1 MEFLVKLGQ
10 FLLSLSILIVLHEMG
25 HFILARAFK
34 TRVEKFYLF
43 FDIKFSLFKKKIG
56 DTVYGIGWL
65 PLGGYVKI
73 SGMIDESMDKE
84 QMAKP
89 PQPYEFR
96 SKKAWQRLLI
106 MLGGVLVNFLLAM
119 VIYVMVFYT
128 WGEKYVPN
136 QSLEYGV
143 MVDSLAGE
151 LGLENGDRVLMLDG
165 ENVERW
171 ENIPGD
177 IWLNEVQQITVERDG
192 QLVTLDVDQGILPEL
207 SKEAVMIVPRIPFVV
222 SEVVIDHPAHEAG
235 LKPGDRVL
243 ALNGKEIRFWDQ
255 FKEEMK
261 DAKNKPISVV
271 ALRDGK
277 EMEFTIT
284 TNEEGMIGVAPRLD
298 TAFLFNVYDEVEI
311 HYNFF
316 ESIPAGLKKGYE
328 TTTKYLKSLEKLFKP
343 KKYKAHESLGGF
355 ITIGSIFPA
364 TWDWQ
369 SFWNLTAFLS
379 IMLAIMNLLP
389 IPALDGGHVMFLMYE
404 IISGR
409 KPGDKFMEYAQL
421 VGMVLLIALLL
432 YANLNDVIGLFNK

>member
-25 HFILARAFK
+25 HFIMARIFN

-84 QMAKP
+84 QMALP
-89 PQPYEFR
+89 PKPYEFR

-106 MLGGVLVNFLLAM
+106 MLGGVMVNFILAV
-119 VIYVMVFYT
+119 VIYILVAYT

-136 QSLEYGV
+136 ANLIYGV
-143 MVDSLAGE
+143 EVDSLAQEIGFR
-151 LGLENGDRVLMLDG
+151 NGDKVLMLDG
-165 ENVERW
+165 EKVDRW
-171 ENIPGD
+171 EDIPGD
-177 IWLNEVQQITVERDG
+177 IWLNEVKEITVERDG
-192 QLVTLDVDQGILPEL
+192 KMVTINVDESFLPLL
-207 SKEAVMIVPRIPFVV
+207 SKGNIAIIPRMPFEIEKVAVDM
-222 SEVVIDHPAHEAG
+222 PAYKAG
-235 LKPGDRVL
+235 LKPGDRITG
-243 ALNGKEIRFWDQ
+243 LNGQKIVFWDQ
-255 FKEEMK
+255 FKDLIQDK
-261 DAKNKPISVV
+261 AGKKISIEAV
-271 ALRDGK
+271 RDGRDL
-277 EMEFTIT
+277 EFSLTP
-284 TNEEGMIGVAPRLD
+284 NEEGMIGVTRRLD
-298 TAFLFNVYDEVEI
+298 TAFLYKIYDEVRI
-311 HYNFF
+311 RYSLL
-316 ESIPAGLKKGYE
+316 ESIPAGIEKGTE
-328 TTTKYLKSLEKLFKP
+328 TSAKYLKSLGKLFKP
-343 KKYKAHESLGGF
+343 KYKAHESLGGF
-355 ITIGSIFPA
+355 ITIGSIFPP

-389 IPALDGGHVMFLMYE
+389 IPALDGGHVMFLLFE
-404 IISGR
+404 IITGR

-432 YANLNDVIGLFNK
+432 YANLNDVIGLFNKS

>member
-56 DTVYGIGWL
+56 ETEYGIGWL

-136 QSLEYGV
+136 QNLQYGV

-151 LGLENGDRVLMLDG
+151 LGLQNGDKVLMLDG
-165 ENVERW
+165 SEVDRW

-177 IWLNEVQQITVERDG
+177 IWLNEVQQITVQRDG
-192 QLVTLDVDQGILPEL
+192 KIVNLDVNEDILPVL
-207 SKEAVMIVPRIPFVV
+207 SKESVMIVPRIPFVI
-222 SEVVIDHPAHEAG
+222 SEVVVDMPAGKAG
-235 LKPGDRVL
+235 ILPGDRIVG
-243 ALNGKEIRFWDQ
+243 LNGKDIQFWDQ
-255 FKEEMK
+255 FKDQMK
-261 DAKNKPISVV
+261 GARDKQITVE

-277 EMEFTIT
+277 EMEFTMT
-284 TNEEGMIGVAPRLD
+284 SDDEGMIGVAPRLD
-298 TAFLFNVYDEVEI
+298 TAFLFAVYNEVEI

-316 ESIPAGLKKGYE
+316 ESIPAGLQKGYE

-389 IPALDGGHVMFLMYE
+389 IPALDGGHVMFLLFE

>member
-1 MEFLVKLGQ
+1 MIFLVKLGQ

-56 DTVYGIGWL
+56 ETEYGIGWL

-84 QMAKP
+84 QMAQP
-89 PQPYEFR
+89 PKPYEFR

-106 MLGGVLVNFLLAM
+106 MLGGVLVNFVLAM

-136 QSLEYGV
+136 QNLQYGV

-151 LGLENGDRVLMLDG
+151 LGLQDGDRVLMLDG
-165 ENVERW
+165 ETIERW

-177 IWLNEVQQITVERDG
+177 IWLNDVQQITVERDG
-192 QLVTLDVDQGILPEL
+192 RLVNLEVDDEILPVL
-207 SKEAVMIVPRIPFVV
+207 SRESVMIVPRIPFVI
-222 SEVVIDHPAHEAG
+222 SEVVVDYPAHEAG
-235 LKPGDRVL
+235 MKPGDRVVG
-243 ALNGKEIRFWDQ
+243 LNGREIRFYDQ
-255 FKEEMK
+255 FTNAMK
-261 DAKNKPISVV
+261 NVKDEPISVR
-271 ALRDGK
+271 AIRDGK
-277 EMEFTIT
+277 EMEFTMT
-284 TNEEGMIGVAPRLD
+284 SNEQGLIGVAPRLD
-298 TAFLFNVYDEVEI
+298 TAFLFDVYEEVEI
-311 HYNFF
+311 HYSFF
-316 ESIPAGLKKGYE
+316 QSIPAGLQKGYE
-328 TTTKYLKSLEKLFKP
+328 TTTKYLKSLEKLLKP

-355 ITIGSIFPA
+355 ITIGSIFPS

-389 IPALDGGHVMFLMYE
+389 IPALDGGHVMFLLFE

-421 VGMVLLIALLL
+421 VGMMLLIALLL